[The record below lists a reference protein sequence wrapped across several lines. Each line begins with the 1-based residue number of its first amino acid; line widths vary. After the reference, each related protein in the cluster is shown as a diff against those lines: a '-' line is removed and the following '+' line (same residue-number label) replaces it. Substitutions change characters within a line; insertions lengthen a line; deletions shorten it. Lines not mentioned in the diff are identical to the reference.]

1 MHRRLAILQYDM
13 KTMESRVVGCE
24 TELALSAQDSYGLW
38 SQASVLHTASLVLR
52 QYMPEARYPRSNET
66 TSHFYENGQR
76 IYLDCGDHIEI
87 ATAESSD
94 SREVVA
100 GHLAGL
106 LLVHSGLKRAYE
118 DGKIHS
124 YSLANRVVSD
134 EDSWGEHENYLIN
147 RSIARGNGS
156 SPLDSYE
163 LRPILPF
170 LAARSL
176 LSGAGS
182 MRNGKFYLAQKATR
196 ITSEVSLSTTTAK
209 PLINTR
215 DEPHANRHKYARF
228 HLTMGDPLSP
238 HIKVRA
244 LDSTSLVLR
253 MIEQGRKPVID
264 HNNPNWA
271 IAARFIASDLT
282 LTRKVGGL
290 TGLDINEKYLDVLDG
305 MVQAGVPDR
314 EREAFD
320 EWVRVYEKLRNVQ
333 SYANEHATEPDLV
346 FIVGRYVVANLA
358 GDHQLDWAERLAF
371 AYDPNTNKT
380 PEDRELD
387 FDLVSVDGRMGKFWE
402 RIKTPEA
409 EAAIPRSLIKARMH
423 TSPKGRAEDRAQ
435 FIREYHDDPD
445 GVFVDWGKIG
455 LKMKRAGLV
464 ELALDEPA
472 KRHTGYQDFKERIAR
487 AKIDDADLLQE
498 EEAERNRA
506 RGDESA
512 RSAPIAM

>member
-1 MHRRLAILQYDM
+1 
-13 KTMESRVVGCE
+13 MEPRVVGCE
-24 TELALSAQDSYGLW
+24 TELALSAQDSYGSW
-38 SQASVLHTASLVLR
+38 SQASVLHAASLVLR
-52 QYMPEARYPRSNET
+52 QYMPEARYPRSKET

-134 EDSWGEHENYLIN
+134 EDAWGEHENYLIE
-147 RSIARGNGS
+147 RSVVRGNGS
-156 SPLDSYE
+156 SPLDAHK
-163 LRPILPF
+163 LRAILPF
-170 LAARSL
+170 LAVRSQV
-176 LSGAGS
+176 SGAGS
-182 MRNGKFYLAQKATR
+182 IRNGKFHLAQKATR
-196 ITSEVSLSTTTAK
+196 ITSEVSLSTTTDK

-228 HLTMGDPLSP
+228 HLVMGDPLSP
-238 HIKVRA
+238 HIKKRT

-253 MIEQGRKPVID
+253 MVEQGRRPALNHRGVS
-264 HNNPNWA
+264 WA
-271 IAARFIASDLT
+271 LAARTVAGDLT
-282 LTRKVGGL
+282 LTRQVGGM
-290 TGLDINEKYLDVLDG
+290 TGLDIHEKYLEVLSP

-320 EWVRVYEKLRNVQ
+320 EWTRVYEKLRNVQ

-387 FDLVSVDGRMGKFWE
+387 FDLVSVDGKMGKFWE

-423 TSPKGRAEDRAQ
+423 TPPKGRAEDRAQ

-445 GVFVDWGKIG
+445 GVVVDWGKIG
-455 LKMKRAGLV
+455 LRMKRAGLV

-472 KRHTGYQDFKERIAR
+472 KRHAGYQDFKERIAR
-487 AKIDDADLLQE
+487 ARIEDADLLRE
-498 EEAERNRA
+498 EEAARNRN
-506 RGDESA
+506 RGDEPA
-512 RSAPIAM
+512 QPAPIAM